1 MRILGILAG
10 VLLLASPALFA
21 LDDWQPITQ
30 DDFGLT
36 SAQAGNAEAII
47 LYHEYASDDTK
58 KARHEY
64 WRYKI
69 LTEAGKRFADVEVL
83 YYSTNHFGSHFG
95 THVYDLKARVVS
107 PDGKITPFSGEVFDK
122 TVVKGHGLKYK
133 VKAFTLPNV
142 QVGAIIEWRYTIGW
156 SDEYSIPAHW
166 ILQQNLPQKRIKFS
180 YTPASPDRINAGHGD
195 PADGVYYVEVGL
207 PKGASVKFANGKDE
221 LEMTNVP
228 AYEEEEFSPP
238 ADMMKMRVYFYY
250 GNRKMMKPEEFW
262 KEEGKYWDKEV
273 ERFMGHSSAVA
284 QAAQQA
290 TAGADTPEKKLRK
303 IYTAVQALTNLS
315 YQGQDFLEMLADN
328 RKANTSAEQVLSQKA
343 GTHSDLTRLFV
354 AMVRSQNM
362 PAYVMRIA
370 TREETFFQ
378 VNIPDWD
385 QLDSEVAIVGMP
397 DGKELFLD
405 PGTHMC
411 PFGLLAWKRTLTQG
425 FRQKAGGGTESA
437 STPPPTYQQAITQR
451 VGELSLDRD
460 GNLKGRIALIWTGQE
475 ALDRRINAAQTDDAG
490 RKKAAED
497 ELKTLLPDTAIV
509 KADTVTGWDDPDQP
523 FKVWFNLEVPGYAVA
538 TGKRLLLPAELFRAG
553 KKQIF
558 VHSERKMPVYFDYP
572 YRTYEKL
579 QITLP
584 PEVQV
589 ENMPQSQPASTDFGL
604 CKVQRALKGNVLELT
619 RDFAIAGISF
629 PLPEYPALKSFF
641 DKVHTNDDEQI
652 TLRTGQVAASN

>member
-10 VLLLASPALFA
+10 VLLLASPSLFA
-21 LDDWQPITQ
+21 FDDWQPITQ
-30 DDFGLT
+30 DDLKLT
-36 SAQAGNAEAII
+36 ATQVGNAEAII
-47 LYHEYASDDTK
+47 LYHESISDDGK
-58 KARHEY
+58 KDRREY
-64 WRYKI
+64 WRYKV
-69 LTEAGKRFADVEVL
+69 LSEKGKRFADVEIP
-83 YYSTNHFGSHFG
+83 YHSRKHFG
-95 THVYDLKARVVS
+95 THIADLKARVIS

-122 TVVKGHGLKYK
+122 TVVKGHGLKLK
-133 VKAFTLPNV
+133 VKAFTLPDV
-142 QVGAIIEWRYTIGW
+142 QVGSIIEWHYTVYW
-156 SDEYSIPAHW
+156 SDEYVVPAQW
-166 ILQQNLPQKRIKFS
+166 ILQESVPQKRVKFT
-180 YTPASPDRINAGHGD
+180 YIPASLDRFDISSGHGNT
-195 PADGVYYVEVGL
+195 ADGVYYIEVGL
-207 PKGASVKFANGKDE
+207 PKGVSVKFSNGKDE

-238 ADMMKMRVYFYY
+238 AEMMKMRVYFYY
-250 GNRKMMKPEEFW
+250 GSRKMMKPEEFW
-262 KEEGKYWDKEV
+262 KEECKYWDKEV
-273 ERFMGHSSAVA
+273 ERFIGHSSAVG

-303 IYTAVQALTNLS
+303 MYSAVQALTNLS
-315 YQGQDFLEMLADN
+315 YQGQDFLEILADN

-343 GTHSDLTRLFV
+343 GTHDDLTRLFV

-378 VNIPDWD
+378 ANIPEWD
-385 QLDSEVAIVGMP
+385 QLDSEVAIVGTP

-405 PGTHMC
+405 PGTRMC
-411 PFGLLAWKRTLTQG
+411 PFGLLAWKRTVVQG

-475 ALDRRINAAQTDDAG
+475 ALDRRISAAQTDDAG

-509 KADTVTGWDDPDQP
+509 KGDTLTGWDDPDQL
-523 FKVWFNLEVPGYAVA
+523 FKVWFNVEVPGYAVA

-572 YRTYEKL
+572 YRTYEKV

-584 PEVQV
+584 SEVQV

-604 CKVQRALKGNVLELT
+604 CKVQRAVKGNVLELT
-619 RDFAIAGISF
+619 RDFAVAGISF
-629 PLPEYPALKSFF
+629 TVPEYPALKSFF